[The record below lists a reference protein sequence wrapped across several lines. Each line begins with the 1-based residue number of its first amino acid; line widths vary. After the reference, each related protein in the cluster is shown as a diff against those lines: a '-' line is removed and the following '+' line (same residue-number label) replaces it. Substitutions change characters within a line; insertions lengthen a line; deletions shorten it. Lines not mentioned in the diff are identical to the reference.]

1 MVLYGYLK
9 PLKTIIAE
17 SLSSSKSISICLHRK
32 TEMWCRN
39 PPAVITTNI
48 AVKYGS
54 NTEKAKGDFYLLLRS
69 DFPYISHNLRTSN
82 CNSFYLWVY
91 EYWLWFTRHQWNLNV
106 IRFTLIFV
114 WVMFFH
120 MIIQI
125 FWDSEYSLSYDSPQF
140 ILTPIDK
147 PQAQHM

>member
-1 MVLYGYLK
+1 MGLYGYLK

-54 NTEKAKGDFYLLLRS
+54 NTEKAKDDFYLLFRS
-69 DFPYISHNLRTSN
+69 DFPYISHNLRSSN

-91 EYWLWFTRHQWNLNV
+91 DYDLQCTNETLMLL
-106 IRFTLIFV
+106 RFTLILV

>member
-1 MVLYGYLK
+1 MTEFHQNWV
-9 PLKTIIAE
+9 KTVDFSLMTNFWWITVFYE
-17 SLSSSKSISICLHRK
+17 S
-32 TEMWCRN
+32 
-39 PPAVITTNI
+39 TTNI

-54 NTEKAKGDFYLLLRS
+54 NTEKAKDDFYLLFRS
-69 DFPYISHNLRTSN
+69 DFPYISHNLRSSN

-91 EYWLWFTRHQWNLNV
+91 DYDLQCTYETLMLL
-106 IRFTLIFV
+106 RFTLILV

>member
-1 MVLYGYLK
+1 MIFIYFSEVIF
-9 PLKTIIAE
+9 PIFPTIWEVQI
-17 SLSSSKSISICLHRK
+17 
-32 TEMWCRN
+32 
-39 PPAVITTNI
+39 VIPFI
-48 AVKYGS
+48 
-54 NTEKAKGDFYLLLRS
+54 
-69 DFPYISHNLRTSN
+69 
-82 CNSFYLWVY
+82 Y
-91 EYWLWFTRHQWNLNV
+91 EYLYDYDLQCNDETLMLL
-106 IRFTLIFV
+106 RFTLILV